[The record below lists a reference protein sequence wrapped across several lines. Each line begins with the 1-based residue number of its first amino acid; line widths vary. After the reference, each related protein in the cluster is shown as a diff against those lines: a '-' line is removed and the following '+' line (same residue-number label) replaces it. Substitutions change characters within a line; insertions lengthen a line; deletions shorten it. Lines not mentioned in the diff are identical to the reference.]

1 MRKRRMKRAKIT
13 ILDLLIKFAL
23 VQDINL
29 YTADETGD
37 WHGTFQ
43 NLLAQGKVRDN
54 KDDVETI
61 TDIESSGAVMNSLFM
76 DSRIVG
82 RPNTTNANTNTNTNT
97 NTTTTVATSNT
108 ASL

>member
-1 MRKRRMKRAKIT
+1 MRKRRIKRAKIT
-13 ILDLLIKFAL
+13 IFDHLLKFTH
-23 VQDINL
+23 VQDTNL
-29 YTADETGD
+29 HTAETD
-37 WHGTFQ
+37 DCHGTFQ

-76 DSRIVG
+76 DSHIVG
-82 RPNTTNANTNTNTNT
+82 RPNTT
-97 NTTTTVATSNT
+97 TTTTIATSNN

>member
-1 MRKRRMKRAKIT
+1 MQLCEKGRIKRAKIT
-13 ILDLLIKFAL
+13 IFDHLIKFAH

-29 YTADETGD
+29 HTAETGD

-82 RPNTTNANTNTNTNT
+82 RPNPT
-97 NTTTTVATSNT
+97 NTTTTIATSNN

>member
-1 MRKRRMKRAKIT
+1 MQLCENIELKGRNKLSLI
-13 ILDLLIKFAL
+13 IFIKFAH

-29 YTADETGD
+29 HTAETGN

-76 DSRIVG
+76 DSHIVG
-82 RPNTTNANTNTNTNT
+82 RPNTT
-97 NTTTTVATSNT
+97 TTTTTTIATSNN